1 MPSSWLNV
9 RSLALSWVA
18 KVYEVP
24 WLCALS
30 VLALAADVVR
40 ASAPAARSPDATVV
54 AAIRR
59 AFLLRAF
66 LLSDFMIFFLSQLL
80 VQCGGSAVN
89 QDCWRLGAIHWGDG
103 GTCRVYLWEAQ
114 VTGLRTAGAGN

>member
-24 WLCALS
+24 WLCVLS

-66 LLSDFMIFFLSQLL
+66 LLS
-80 VQCGGSAVN
+80 
-89 QDCWRLGAIHWGDG
+89 
-103 GTCRVYLWEAQ
+103 
-114 VTGLRTAGAGN
+114 